1 MPSDTPR
8 LETARMP
15 SVGTRRGRRPA
26 DRSAPPAAVGRR
38 PSDIEL
44 AAARLLLEPWHWL
57 TAPKISGLEH
67 VPRHRPILVVANHTL
82 MGVLDVPL
90 LVFAVHDQRGI
101 FLRSLGDHLHFRI
114 PLWRDLLTHFGTVD
128 GTRENCRALMRAGES
143 ILVFPG
149 GGREVFKH
157 KGEQYRLI
165 WKERAGFV
173 RLAVEHG
180 YAILPLAAVGAEEC
194 YDIVVDSDELLAT
207 PLGPLLRRIAP
218 RADEIPPLVRG
229 IGPLPRPERFYFH
242 FGRAIDTR
250 PYAGRQRDAVLCMAL
265 RERVRRAVERGMRR
279 LLAERARDPQR
290 ALRARLIR
298 ELRGVLA
305 TPETA
310 SGAARATS
318 SSPTTLR
325 RSGGAA
331 HGRRG

>member
-1 MPSDTPR
+1 MARGRSPIVTRSRARRPR
-8 LETARMP
+8 L
-15 SVGTRRGRRPA
+15 RGH
-26 DRSAPPAAVGRR
+26 AAVGRR
-38 PSDIEL
+38 PSEL
-44 AAARLLLEPWHWL
+44 EIAAARLLLEPWHWL

-67 VPRHRPILVVANHTL
+67 IPPDRPMLVVANHTL

-90 LVFAVHDQRGI
+90 LVLGLYEQRGI

-157 KGEQYRLI
+157 KGEKYRLI

-173 RLAVEHG
+173 RLAIEHG
-180 YAILPLAAVGAEEC
+180 YAIVPLAAVGAEEC
-194 YDIVVDSDELLAT
+194 YDIVVDGDELLAT

-242 FGRAIDTR
+242 FGRPIDTR
-250 PYAGRQRDAVLCMAL
+250 PYAGSQRDAALCMAL
-265 RERVRRAVERGMRR
+265 RERVRRAVDRGMQR
-279 LLAERARDPQR
+279 LLTERARDPQR
-290 ALRARLIR
+290 DLRARLVR
-298 ELRGVLA
+298 QLRGGLA
-305 TPETA
+305 ASGKA
-310 SGAARATS
+310 SGARRTPS
-318 SSPTTLR
+318 STKRER
-325 RSGGAA
+325 RTA
-331 HGRRG
+331 GRDPQ

>member
-1 MPSDTPR
+1 MPAGRPPR
-8 LETARMP
+8 
-15 SVGTRRGRRPA
+15 RRGPRARA
-26 DRSAPPAAVGRR
+26 TVGRR
-38 PSDIEL
+38 PSETEL
-44 AAARLLLEPWHWL
+44 AAARLLLEPWHFL
-57 TAPKISGLEH
+57 TAPRISGLEH
-67 VPRHRPILVVANHTL
+67 LPPDRPILVVANHTL

-90 LVFAVHDQRGI
+90 LVFGLYEQRGI

-157 KGEQYRLI
+157 KGEKYRLI

-180 YAILPLAAVGAEEC
+180 YAIVPLSAVGAEEC
-194 YDIVVDSDELLAT
+194 YDIVVDSDELRAT
-207 PLGPLLRRIAP
+207 PLGPLLDRIAP

-242 FGRAIDTR
+242 FGRPIDTR
-250 PYAGRQRDAVLCMAL
+250 PYAGRQRDAALCMAL
-265 RERVRRAVERGMRR
+265 RERVRRAVERGIRR

-290 ALRARLIR
+290 ALRARLVR
-298 ELRGVLA
+298 QLRAALA
-305 TPETA
+305 T
-310 SGAARATS
+310 SGTTSRPSRQVARAAVSRSPVKARRQRVAPRARPAAR
-318 SSPTTLR
+318 
-325 RSGGAA
+325 
-331 HGRRG
+331 RG

>member
-1 MPSDTPR
+1 MPRRQSSPRTRAPRSRRRAGVRSQPRPNRAPTP
-8 LETARMP
+8 
-15 SVGTRRGRRPA
+15 GG
-26 DRSAPPAAVGRR
+26 R
-38 PSDIEL
+38 PSEAEL

-57 TAPKISGLEH
+57 TAPRISGLEH
-67 VPRHRPILVVANHTL
+67 LPRDRPILVAGNHTL

-90 LVFAVHDQRGI
+90 LVLGLYEQRGI

-157 KGEQYRLI
+157 KHEQYTLI
-165 WKERAGFV
+165 WKERVGFV
-173 RLAVEHG
+173 RLAVEYG
-180 YAILPLAAVGAEEC
+180 YAIVPLAAVGAEEC

-218 RADEIPPLVRG
+218 RPDEIPPLVRG

-242 FGRAIDTR
+242 FGRPIDTR
-250 PYAGRQRDAVLCMAL
+250 PYLGQQRDAALCMAL
-265 RERVRRAVERGMRR
+265 RERVRRAVARDIRR

-290 ALRARLIR
+290 ALRTRLFR
-298 ELRGVLA
+298 QLQ
-305 TPETA
+305 
-310 SGAARATS
+310 
-318 SSPTTLR
+318 R
-325 RSGGAA
+325 RVRDGS
-331 HGRRG
+331 HR